1 MKTTSSLPPGGRVSR
16 CSFLARFTKS
26 TSMFVAMA
34 VIVVLQVS
42 LATETAWA
50 QAGFLG
56 NIVGKATDETG
67 GVLPGVTVTATS
79 PALQLPSVSTV
90 TDAEGNYR
98 LRDVPAPGMYRVVF
112 ELTGFQSIAFDGVNV
127 PAGFTARIDA
137 AMKVSTISETVE
149 VSGQSPVV
157 DTESVAGVSSIAME
171 RIESVPLGS
180 GIQNLLPLAAGVSL
194 VGVPD
199 VGDSQMASRQRTITY
214 GVTLT
219 PTLEFEG
226 INSTT
231 ARQGNTALY
240 LNSFQ
245 LEEASFKTTGNNA
258 DVAFG
263 GVHQQMIMKSG
274 ADAFHGSVQGS
285 WEDDSFQG
293 DNITPELAAQGIT
306 FTNPINYY
314 HDWNADFGGYA
325 VRSKLWFYGGAS
337 SQKISQ
343 YQIGFVEGPNP
354 QGCWTCPD
362 APPGEFIRIL
372 DQQYAKVQWQI
383 SQSNRLIGTFVRAEK
398 KSPFF
403 GASATT
409 PAPTTRV
416 QSQPTRT
423 WKVGSQNT
431 LNSKTFIDSVVGFCC
446 YWTHYFPQP
455 GTAVAGNPAS
465 QEITNNMMTG
475 PLGAIPGTVSERY
488 QAKSTVSYV
497 AGAHQLKVGADL
509 NWERQD
515 STRPN
520 EYPSGSYTLLFNRG
534 VPTELR
540 TYNTPTDPIDR
551 MNSQAAF
558 VTDTWS
564 LGRVT
569 LAYGVRWERY
579 HNFIPPQ
586 TKEAGQFSIAQTFPE
601 VDVLTWTDVVP
612 RFGMN
617 WDVTGDGKTSLKTFF
632 GIYGDTMGGDFAA
645 TYNPNAE
652 VTTRYRW
659 SGPCVVTPHTN
670 VSFNLPNTSCDYRP
684 GSVDLSP
691 TGNDYISAT
700 GGSNSVLNPDLEQN
714 KAYEAS
720 VRLDR
725 QLVPNVGVGF
735 GYIYKR
741 HTNWYGSYGGG
752 NTGNGVNVGRPYK
765 VWNVPVA
772 VTDPFDGQPVTIY
785 TYPANYAGAAFN
797 QNMRVNADSDH
808 SDSFHSFE
816 VTVNKRYSRRWNLSS
831 SFWTT
836 KTHEWIV
843 STPGHPN
850 DELFPVVDTWN
861 WEARMDGNY
870 RFPWDIN
877 LTGNLRASSGAYGQ
891 RTQTFSDPRLRQG
904 TVTLRMEPYGT
915 QQGPM
920 VPVTSMRA
928 AKKFTVNRYAFD
940 LSFAVYN
947 VINSSAAIDIS
958 YLSGTFGRITNILPP
973 RVARLGLEFSF

>member
-1 MKTTSSLPPGGRVSR
+1 MVG
-16 CSFLARFTKS
+16 
-26 TSMFVAMA
+26 
-34 VIVVLQVS
+34 VVLLQFGP
-42 LATETAWA
+42 ATETASA
-50 QAGFLG
+50 QAGFLA
-56 NIVGKATDETG
+56 NIVGRAADETG

-79 PALQLPSVSTV
+79 PALQRPSVTTV
-90 TDAEGNYR
+90 TDTEGNYR
-98 LRDVPAPGMYRVVF
+98 LRDLPAPGVYRVVF
-112 ELTGFQSIAFDGVNV
+112 ELPGFQSIAFDGVSV
-127 PAGFTARIDA
+127 TAGFTARIDA
-137 AMKVSTISETVE
+137 ALKVSTISETVE

-157 DTESVAGVSSIAME
+157 DTVSVAGVSSIAAE

-180 GIQNLLPLAAGVSL
+180 GIQNLLPMAAGVSL
-194 VGVPD
+194 VGTPD
-199 VGDSQMASRQRTITY
+199 VGDSQLASRQRTITY
-214 GVTLT
+214 GATLT

-258 DVAFG
+258 DVAFA

-274 ADAFHGSVQGS
+274 ADAFHGSAQGS

-293 DNITPELAAQGIT
+293 NNISPELAAQGIE

-314 HDWNADFGGYA
+314 YDWNADFGGYA
-325 VRSKLWFYGGAS
+325 IRSKLWFYGGAS

-343 YQIGFVEGPNP
+343 YQIGFVEGPNA

-423 WKVGSQNT
+423 WKLGSQNT
-431 LNSKTFIDSVVGFCC
+431 INTRTFIDSVVGFCC

-465 QEITNNMMTG
+465 QEITTGMLTG

-497 AGAHQLKVGADL
+497 AGAHQLKVGFDL

-534 VPTELR
+534 VPTEFR

-551 MNSQAAF
+551 LNNQAAF

-579 HNFIPPQ
+579 HNFIPAQ
-586 TKEAGQFSIAQTFPE
+586 TKEAGQFSIAQTFE
-601 VDVLTWTDVVP
+601 EKDVLTWTDVVP
-612 RFGMN
+612 RIGMN

-632 GIYGDTMGGDFAA
+632 GIYGDTMGADFAA

-659 SGPCVVTPHTN
+659 SGPCVVTPYTN
-670 VSFNLPNTSCDYRP
+670 VSYNMPNTSCDYLP

-700 GGSNSVLNPDLEQN
+700 GGSNSVLNPDLKQN

-720 VRLDR
+720 LRLDR

-741 HTNWYGSYGGG
+741 HTNWYGTYGGG
-752 NTGNGVNVGRPYK
+752 NTGNGVNIGRPYE
-765 VWNVPVA
+765 VWDVPVV
-772 VTDPFDGQPVTIY
+772 VTDTFDGQPVTIY
-785 TYPANYAGAAFN
+785 TYPAAYAGAAFN

-836 KTHEWIV
+836 KRREWIV
-843 STPGHPN
+843 STPGNPN
-850 DELFPVVDTWN
+850 DERFPVNDTWS
-861 WEARMDGNY
+861 WEARLDGNY
-870 RFPWDIN
+870 RLPWDIN
-877 LTGNLRASSGAYGQ
+877 VTGNVRANSGEYGQ

-904 TVTLRMEPYGT
+904 TVTLRMEPFGT

-920 VPVTSMRA
+920 VPVTSVRA
-928 AKKFTVNRYAFD
+928 AKRFTANKYSLD

-947 VINSSAAIDIS
+947 VINSSAAVDIS
-958 YLSGTFGRITNILPP
+958 YLSGTFGRITGILPP
-973 RVARLGLEFSF
+973 RVARLGMELSF